1 MCTQSGYRD
10 IEIWK
15 LVFEASFLKFLLMF
29 YFIPTIS
36 VKIWNLNDYIA
47 KCTRADITLF
57 TTFSQ
62 LESSSV
68 WELFKLYSFY
78 YLKQFGLIQ

>member
-1 MCTQSGYRD
+1 MGTQPGYRD

-15 LVFEASFLKFLLMF
+15 LEFEASFFKFLLMF

-47 KCTRADITLF
+47 KCTRADIT
-57 TTFSQ
+57 Q